1 MWENDEARNSKA
13 GTTSLF
19 GIRAL
24 SLFRHSSFVIRYLVM
39 AYLDQFLSV
48 IVKHGGSDLHIGVGQ
63 PPKMRM
69 HGDIMPIRADPV
81 THEEATRMMSEISG
95 PHNWEIFEQ
104 RGDLDFAYEMD
115 EASRFRSNYFKQSNG
130 YGAVFRLIPTKI
142 ATLEQLGIPLVV
154 REFANFRGGLV
165 LVTGPT
171 GSGKTTT
178 QAALI
183 DYINQNFSKHV
194 VTIEEP
200 IEFVHNNKRS
210 TITQREVPGNSTS
223 FAAAL
228 KAALREDTDIVLV
241 GEMRDLETISLALT
255 AAETGLLV
263 FGTLHTNNAR
273 KTVDRMV
280 DVFPADRQPQA
291 RAMLANSLRGVVA
304 QLLLKRADR
313 PGRIAVNEILIS
325 NAAVAAIIREG
336 ATQKL
341 QDVIVSGRA
350 QGMQFMDDT
359 IWALLEKGIVS
370 PHEAFMKAIDKGRFK
385 PFLSAEEEA
394 LANAAGAAPEDE
406 KRARGDFVKPT
417 GARAANRAVR

>member
-1 MWENDEARNSKA
+1 
-13 GTTSLF
+13 
-19 GIRAL
+19 
-24 SLFRHSSFVIRYLVM
+24 M
-39 AYLDQFLSV
+39 AELDRFLSV
-48 IVKHGGSDLHIGVGQ
+48 IVKHGGSDLHIGEGQ
-63 PPKMRM
+63 PPKMRV
-69 HGDIMPIRADPV
+69 HGDIIPIRDEPV
-81 THEEATRMMSEISG
+81 SHEEATRMLSEVCG
-95 PHNWEIFEQ
+95 PRNWETLQE

-130 YGAVFRLIPTKI
+130 YGATFRLIPTKI
-142 ATLEQLGIPLVV
+142 ATLEELGIPLVV
-154 REFANFRGGLV
+154 KELVNVRGGLV
-165 LVTGPT
+165 LITGPT

-178 QAALI
+178 QAALV
-183 DYINQNFSKHV
+183 DHINQNFAKHV

-200 IEFVHNNKRS
+200 IEFVHNNKES
-210 TITQREVPGNSTS
+210 TITQREVPGDSSS
-223 FAAAL
+223 FSAGL

-241 GEMRDLETISLALT
+241 GEMRDLETVSLALT

-313 PGRIAVNEILIS
+313 PGRIAVNEILIA

-341 QDVIVSGRA
+341 QDVIISGKA
-350 QGMQFMDDT
+350 QGMQFMDDA
-359 IWALLEKGIVS
+359 IWELLEKGIVS
-370 PHEAFMKAIDKGRFK
+370 PHEAFMKAIDKNRFK
-385 PFLSAEEEA
+385 PFLSPEEEP
-394 LANAAGAAPEDE
+394 LANAAGSVPDDE
-406 KRARGDFVKPT
+406 KRVPGNFVKPI
-417 GARAANRAVR
+417 GARARAGTR

>member
-1 MWENDEARNSKA
+1 
-13 GTTSLF
+13 
-19 GIRAL
+19 
-24 SLFRHSSFVIRYLVM
+24 M

-81 THEEATRMMSEISG
+81 THEEATRMMSEIAG

-115 EASRFRSNYFKQSNG
+115 EASRFRSNYFKQSDG
-130 YGAVFRLIPTKI
+130 YGAAFRLIPTKI
-142 ATLEQLGIPLVV
+142 ATLEELGIPLVV
-154 REFANFRGGLV
+154 KEFANVRGGLV
-165 LVTGPT
+165 LITGPT

-183 DYINQNFSKHV
+183 DHINQNFAKHV

-200 IEFVHNNKRS
+200 IEFVHDNKQS
-210 TITQREVPGNSTS
+210 TITQREVPENSSS
-223 FAAAL
+223 FAAGL
-228 KAALREDTDIVLV
+228 KAALREDSDIVLV

-273 KTVDRMV
+273 KTIDRMI
-280 DVFPADRQPQA
+280 DVFPADKQPQA
-291 RAMLANSLRGVVA
+291 RTMLANSLRGVLA
-304 QLLLKRADR
+304 QLLLKRADGT
-313 PGRIAVNEILIS
+313 GRLAVNEILIS
-325 NAAVAAIIREG
+325 SPAVSSIIREG

-341 QDVIVSGRA
+341 QDVIVSGKG
-350 QGMQFMDDT
+350 QGMQFMDDA
-359 IWALLEKGIVS
+359 IYALLEKGAVS
-370 PHEAFMKAIDKGRFK
+370 PHEAFMKAIDKNRFK
-385 PFLSAEEEA
+385 PFLPADEEG
-394 LANAAGAAPEDE
+394 LGNSAGAAPEDV
-406 KRARGDFVKPT
+406 KRAPGDFVKPKD
-417 GARAANRAVR
+417 RRR